1 MKKREFP
8 PVLPKGRPVCFRQA
22 MRDAKQNAATLAEA
36 KRKADAIL
44 RKKGND

>member
-8 PVLPKGRPVCFRQA
+8 PVLPKGRPVCFRPTP
-22 MRDAKQNAATLAEA
+22 AATLAEA